1 MAQQLTQRQ
10 TSVRPWGLGRLSQR
24 AQEEVWAYVFI
35 APWVIGFL
43 IFTFGAMAFSLG
55 LSFLD
60 TDLLSTTKFIG
71 LNNYVNLAKDPL
83 FWNAL
88 RVTVLYTVLL
98 VPPGTII
105 ALAIAVLLNQ
115 KIRPLGMWRT
125 VYYLPAL
132 VSGVAVAVLW
142 GWVLDP
148 DYGLLNSGLAFVHLP
163 QPRWLLSEFWV
174 IPAIVLIALWGA
186 GANMLLY
193 LAGLQNIPSQLN
205 EAARIDGASS
215 RIVFFRITLPLL
227 TPTIFF
233 NFIIN
238 MIGSFQV
245 FNTNYVLTQGGPNNA
260 STTLVLFL
268 YTKAFAQFHFG
279 YASAIAWV
287 LFAII
292 LVFTLI
298 IFRSS
303 NRWVYYEGGL
313 RS

>member
-1 MAQQLTQRQ
+1 MARQ
-10 TSVRPWGLGRLSQR
+10 TVAQGALPRARTRSGLSQR
-24 AQEEVWAYVFI
+24 TQEELWAYLFI
-35 APWVIGFL
+35 SPWVIGFL
-43 IFTFGAMAFSLG
+43 IFTAGCMAFSAG
-55 LSFLD
+55 LSLFD
-60 TDLLSTTKFIG
+60 TDLLETTKFIG
-71 LNNYVNLAKDPL
+71 FNNFVNLAHDPL

-88 RVTVLYTVLL
+88 RVTVIYTVIS
-98 VPPGTII
+98 VPFGTAI
-105 ALAIAVLLNQ
+105 ALLIAVLLNQ
-115 KIRPLGMWRT
+115 KIRPLGFWRT

-148 DYGLLNSGLAFVHLP
+148 DYGLLNTALGFFGLP

-174 IPAIVLIALWGA
+174 IPGLAMIALWGA
-186 GANMLLY
+186 GSQMLLY
-193 LAGLQNIPSQLN
+193 LAGLQNIPTQLE
-205 EAARIDGASS
+205 EAARIDGASAFV
-215 RIVFFRITLPLL
+215 VFFRITLPLL

-279 YASAIAWV
+279 YASAVAWV
-287 LFAII
+287 LFVII
-292 LVFTLI
+292 LAFTLLV
-298 IFRSS
+298 FRTSS
-303 NRWVYYEGGL
+303 RWVYYEGGL